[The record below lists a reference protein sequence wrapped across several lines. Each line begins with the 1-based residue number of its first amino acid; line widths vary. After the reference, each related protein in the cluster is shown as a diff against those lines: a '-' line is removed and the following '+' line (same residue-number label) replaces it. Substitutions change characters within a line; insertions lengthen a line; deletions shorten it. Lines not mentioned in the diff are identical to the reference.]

1 MNTHKVGYVR
11 VSSLDQNP
19 DRQLENLKLDRVF
32 IDKAS
37 GKDTVRPQLTEML
50 AYVREGDTI
59 VVHSMDRLARNL
71 LDLRTMVH
79 DLTRRGVRVEF
90 VKEAL
95 TFTGD
100 DSPMSHLLLSVMGA
114 VAEFERELIRERQ
127 REGIA
132 LAKKRGAYKGRR
144 KALNKVQIEELS
156 RRIDAGE
163 SKADLLQEFGI
174 TRQTLY
180 RYLGGNRA
188 GAEVGN
194 VMRTIYRSNL

>member
-1 MNTHKVGYVR
+1 MNTQKVGYVR

-37 GKDTVRPQLTEML
+37 GRDTVRPQLTEML

-71 LDLRTMVH
+71 LDLRTIVQ

-132 LAKKRGAYKGRR
+132 MAKKRGAYKGRR
-144 KALNKVQIEELS
+144 KALNKAQIEELS
-156 RRIDAGE
+156 RRIDVGE

-180 RYLGGNRA
+180 RYLRGNRA
-188 GAEVGN
+188 GVVSGTE
-194 VMRTIYRSNL
+194 

>member
-71 LDLRTMVH
+71 LDLRTMVQ

-188 GAEVGN
+188 GAASSTE
-194 VMRTIYRSNL
+194 

>member
-1 MNTHKVGYVR
+1 MNVQRVGYKR

-19 DRQLENLKLDRVF
+19 DRQLENLEFDRVF

-37 GKDTVRPQLTEML
+37 GKNTGRPQLTEML

-71 LDLRTMVH
+71 LDLRTMVQE
-79 DLTRRGVRVEF
+79 LTERGVRVEF
-90 VKEAL
+90 LKEAL

-100 DSPMSHLLLSVMGA
+100 DTPMSRLLLSVMGA

-132 LAKKRGAYKGRR
+132 LAKRRGVYKGRK
-144 KALNKVQIEELS
+144 KALSNEQLVELLK
-156 RRIDAGE
+156 RVTAGE
-163 SKADLLQEFGI
+163 SKGDLAREYGI
-174 TRQTLY
+174 ARQTLY
-180 RYLGGNRA
+180 RYLGSG
-188 GAEVGN
+188 
-194 VMRTIYRSNL
+194 SC

>member
-1 MNTHKVGYVR
+1 
-11 VSSLDQNP
+11 
-19 DRQLENLKLDRVF
+19 
-32 IDKAS
+32 
-37 GKDTVRPQLTEML
+37 ML

-71 LDLRTMVH
+71 LDLRTMVQ

-132 LAKKRGAYKGRR
+132 MAKKRGAYKGRR

-188 GAEVGN
+188 GMVSGTE
-194 VMRTIYRSNL
+194 

>member
-1 MNTHKVGYVR
+1 MNTQKVGYVR

-37 GKDTVRPQLTEML
+37 GRDTVRTQLTEML

-71 LDLRTMVH
+71 LDLRTIVQ

-132 LAKKRGAYKGRR
+132 MAKKRGAYKGRR

-188 GAEVGN
+188 GVVSGTE
-194 VMRTIYRSNL
+194 